1 MKSKNFLSIAVL
13 SLVFLF
19 GFKKTAIGGWDLL
32 DVSGFGLPDPIEGI
46 YGIISNI
53 LDWLLTLVG
62 IAGVIGFIISGL
74 MYLTSAGDDAK
85 MKTAKSAMMASI
97 YGVIVA
103 LSGVVVV
110 TAVDYMLNAD
120 YLF

>member
-1 MKSKNFLSIAVL
+1 M
-13 SLVFLF
+13 F